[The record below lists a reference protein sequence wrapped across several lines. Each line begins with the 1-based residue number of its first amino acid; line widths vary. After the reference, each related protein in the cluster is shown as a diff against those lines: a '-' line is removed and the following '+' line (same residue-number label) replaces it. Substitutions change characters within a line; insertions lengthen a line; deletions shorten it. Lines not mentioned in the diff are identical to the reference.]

1 MPEMRGVGE
10 QGHVK
15 TRKESMNAVPK
26 RNLEMDVAKLESC
39 VRRLWAN
46 KVSVTRIHW
55 RWREVRPER
64 DAPGI
69 EAFSCA

>member
-26 RNLEMDVAKLESC
+26 RNLEMDVAKLDK
-39 VRRLWAN
+39 RHFL
-46 KVSVTRIHW
+46 
-55 RWREVRPER
+55 RPS
-64 DAPGI
+64 PLGKQGI
-69 EAFSCA
+69 GHTYSMEMARGQT